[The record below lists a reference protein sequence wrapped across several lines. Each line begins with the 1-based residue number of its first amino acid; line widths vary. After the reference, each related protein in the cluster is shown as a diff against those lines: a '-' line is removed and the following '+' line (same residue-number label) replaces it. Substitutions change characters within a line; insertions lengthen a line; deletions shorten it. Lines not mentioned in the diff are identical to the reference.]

1 MEREWLIIPDFYN
14 LEKSAALAQDYGA
27 SFEYNDFFDPMVYTD
42 LEEVKRRVHTY
53 KMLERDRSRDTLHGV
68 FLDIVKKVMIV
79 KCGIYWLYW
88 RKWMFFATFI
98 ATILLVE
105 VLSFDIWKKVYDFI
119 FLVPQKLMGYVKRK
133 RFLWE

>member
-1 MEREWLIIPDFYN
+1 MLPEEWLY
-14 LEKSAALAQDYGA
+14 AAG
-27 SFEYNDFFDPMVYTD
+27 
-42 LEEVKRRVHTY
+42 RVALKIRTGGSGRAGI
-53 KMLERDRSRDTLHGV
+53 L
-68 FLDIVKKVMIV
+68 I

-133 RFLWE
+133 RFFRE